1 MPEPTAGAHRKAY
14 VLAPGD
20 GRSWPMGRL
29 EAVFKADGEESAG
42 RYSISEWWLEP
53 HTAGPGAHTH
63 PEDDVFYVLEGTFT
77 FQVGEDRFEASRG
90 AFVLAPGGVAHDFAN
105 RSGER
110 AGFLNI
116 SVPGDFESN
125 MPGISAWF
133 RDRSEEDGR
142 PDAG

>member
-1 MPEPTAGAHRKAY
+1 
-14 VLAPGD
+14 
-20 GRSWPMGRL
+20 MGRL

-105 RSGER
+105 RTGER

-116 SVPGDFESN
+116 SVPGDFEPN

-133 RDRSEEDGR
+133 RDRSEEDSR
-142 PDAG
+142 PDPG